1 MLEKRL
7 AYLLDGYIKNTLNR
21 REVDELRECLSRDE
35 ASRNVAERM
44 VERRPELK
52 VLFSLREED
61 TIGRVDKVILDRIN
75 DTGVVVKKMLIPAW
89 VKVAAAVI
97 VIVGSIYL
105 LRYNTNSKSVATYE
119 KTDFQIAPG
128 TQKATLTLADGRV
141 VELDKGKSGELAR
154 QGASTINLSNGE
166 LAYATQNGSNFT
178 GESLMKN
185 TLSTPRGGE
194 YKLLLP
200 DGSKVWLNAASSLRY
215 APQFSRAKGA
225 PREVELTGEAY
236 FEIAQ
241 DASHPFIVKT
251 PSTKVEVLGT
261 SFNVNA
267 YPDEARSRTTL
278 VQGSVRVQSFSTIS
292 QSNKSIILKPGE
304 QAELTA
310 AGNIA
315 SREIDASAAIA
326 WQQGVFSFENAD
338 VTEIMRQ
345 ISRWYNVDINYE
357 GLTNKSSSAT
367 YVIRFNRS
375 LGIIKVLE
383 LLDRM
388 NIHTRING
396 REVTVLL

>member
-35 ASRNVAERM
+35 ASRNIAERM

-52 VLFSLREED
+52 VLFPLREED
-61 TIGRVDKVILDRIN
+61 TIGRVDKFILDRIN

-215 APQFSRAKGA
+215 APQFSRTKGA

-241 DASHPFIVKT
+241 DAGHPFIVKT

-261 SFNVNA
+261 SFNLNA
-267 YPDEARSRTTL
+267 YQDEDAVKATL
-278 VQGSVRVQSFSTIS
+278 VEGKVNVRLNTSATIS
-292 QSNKSIILKPGE
+292 AVLLPGQQAILNKKGELSINKNIDVSSVIAWQHGDFYF
-304 QAELTA
+304 TA
-310 AGNIA
+310 AGLP
-315 SREIDASAAIA
+315 D
-326 WQQGVFSFENAD
+326 
-338 VTEIMRQ
+338 IMRQ
-345 ISRWYNVDINYE
+345 ISRWYDINVIYE
-357 GLTNKSSSAT
+357 GEKNPKVAMQGSFPRSSS
-367 YVIRFNRS
+367 
-375 LGIIKVLE
+375 LKEVLDAINE
-383 LLDRM
+383 V
-388 NIHTRING
+388 TRIKFRIDG
-396 REVTVLL
+396 RKVTVL